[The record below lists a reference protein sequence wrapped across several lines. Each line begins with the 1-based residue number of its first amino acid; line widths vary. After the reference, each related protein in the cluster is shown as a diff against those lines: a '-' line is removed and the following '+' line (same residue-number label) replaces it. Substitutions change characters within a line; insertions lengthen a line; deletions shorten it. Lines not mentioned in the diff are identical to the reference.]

1 MIHDEE
7 DFSPLVREQTRR
19 ASVLFLPVS
28 QVIALCLGAFVIGA
42 LIPITFLEKPQDAT
56 SVNLETHTDQA
67 FPNSLETPTD
77 QVFNNLRHSPRTDD
91 APKIA
96 WRK

>member
-42 LIPITFLEKPQDAT
+42 LIPITFLEKPKDAT
-56 SVNLETHTDQA
+56 SVTLETHTLND
-67 FPNSLETPTD
+67 
-77 QVFNNLRHSPRTDD
+77 SPRNDD